1 MELELREG
9 TRLVVR
15 PIGPADKEELV
26 AGLGALSD
34 VSVQRRF
41 LGPKASFTRSELR
54 YLTEVDG
61 CDHFALVAVLSEGA
75 DAGRVVGVA
84 RFVRLPEDPITA
96 EMAIVVAD
104 HLQGEGL
111 GSLLA
116 DELVEA
122 ALARGVTRFSATM
135 LSDNYAVQRLLSRI
149 SRSLQ
154 RRNGGRGQQEL
165 LAELAA
171 A

>member
-75 DAGRVVGVA
+75 DAGRVA